1 MIKTGSATIVSAA
14 AKLQGEMVADEEVIL
29 AGVFEGV
36 LRTSKTLQVAT
47 SGTLEGEVHAES
59 VLVLGRVTG
68 PIHAADRIELQAGA
82 VVTGDLEAQR
92 VRIHEDVIFN
102 GRCRITGSEATRR
115 QYLVPAVVQVL
126 GPAPTVAELESVV
139 GAAEGFLR
147 DFGFEVEVRGERSKN
162 DLQTLR
168 PIFRSRDALPYSRL
182 RERLRDVEEALQS
195 ASGEP
200 SRWRFGLPQRGG
212 DKASEPLQTTGADA
226 ARQVVEALGSLHNAA
241 LMLGPVIV
249 TRLEAGRGA
258 RITVRVRQDSM
269 PPEDVASAGAP
280 DPGTLLLSLQKVQ
293 SEVSRDLQASASARS
308 VRPAIAG

>member
-1 MIKTGSATIVSAA
+1 VIKTGSATILSAA
-14 AKLQGEMVADEEVIL
+14 AKLQGELVADEEVIL

-36 LRTSKTLQVAT
+36 LRTSRTVQVAT

-102 GRCRITGSEATRR
+102 GRCRITGGEATRR

-126 GPAPTVAELESVV
+126 GPAPSAAELESV
-139 GAAEGFLR
+139 GRAAEGFLR
-147 DFGFEVEVRGERSKN
+147 DFGFEVEVRGERSKH

-168 PIFRSRDALPYSRL
+168 PIFRSRDALPYARL

-200 SRWRFGLPQRGG
+200 ARSRFGLPQRNG
-212 DKASEPLQTTGADA
+212 KPSEPLQTTGADG
-226 ARQVVEALGSLHNAA
+226 ARQVVEALASLHNAA

-249 TRLEAGRGA
+249 TRLEAARGS

-269 PPEDVASAGAP
+269 PPEDVATAGAP

-293 SEVSRDLQASASARS
+293 SEVSRDLLASAS
-308 VRPAIAG
+308 VRVVAG